1 MNFDQPQSILFLFFA
16 GIMISSSLIVI
27 LHKNPIVSAVF
38 LVLSFFSLAGIY
50 AVMNA
55 IFIATMQVLVYA
67 GAIMVLVIFVL
78 MLLSLRE
85 ETHKEIWNQPVKK
98 SVIVFIVL
106 FYAFLLLS
114 AILSINSDKAPKVAK
129 ANSNYE
135 YVLNQDKNVVVKGNS
150 ATVGAATFMDYLLPF
165 ELISVL
171 LLAAVIGAVI
181 LAKKDFKELTTNKHN

>member
-1 MNFDQPQSILFLFFA
+1 MNFDQPQTLLFLFFA

-50 AVMNA
+50 AVMDA

-67 GAIMVLVIFVL
+67 GAIMVLVVFVL

-98 SVIVFIVL
+98 SIIVFVVL
-106 FYAFLLLS
+106 FYSFLLLS
-114 AILSINSDKAPKVAK
+114 AILSTKSSKTAPVSQSGA
-129 ANSNYE
+129 NYE
-135 YVLNQDKNVVVKGNS
+135 YVLNQEKNIVVKGNS
-150 ATVGAATFMDYLLPF
+150 ATVGAATFLDYLLPF
-165 ELISVL
+165 ELISIL
-171 LLAAVIGAVI
+171 LLTAVIGAVI
-181 LAKKDFKELTTNKHN
+181 LAKKDFKEPTR